1 MISVALIS
9 GTIVVY
15 QQLKYFQNKNLG
27 FNKDQIL
34 IIHRPQGLKNNVSV
48 FKESLLS
55 YPSIKKVSA
64 SSAIMGMG
72 FNNWGCHLEGSDENQ
87 WTTLNM
93 FITDHDFL
101 ETYSMEM
108 DSGRFFSREYPTDST
123 GIVINNPAAKLF
135 ETPGVLGKTVSYGD
149 ENNFHVIGIMKDF
162 HYESFHQ
169 VIRPAGILML
179 PGMWGESMNYISV
192 KMTGEDPAGT
202 VNYIKEKWNEF
213 SSGMPIE
220 YTFFDEE
227 YNKMYL
233 NEIRTGK
240 VLYLFSILAV
250 LIASLGLLGLSSFI
264 TEQRTKEIGIRKIQ
278 GASTSGILNLLLRE
292 FIKWILLATII
303 AWPLAYILMKDWL
316 ENFAYRIEFPWFS
329 LILSASV
336 TLLIALFTISFQTIR
351 ASRANPA
358 ESLRYE

>member
-1 MISVALIS
+1 MVSR
-9 GTIVVY
+9 
-15 QQLKYFQNKNLG
+15 QLKYFQNKNLG

-34 IIHRPQGLKNNVSV
+34 IIHRPQGLRNNVDV

-55 YPSIKKVSA
+55 NPSVKKVSA
-64 SSAIMGMG
+64 SSALMGMG

-108 DSGRFFSREYPTDST
+108 DSGRFFSREYPTDSS
-123 GIVINNPAAKLF
+123 GIVINNPASLLF
-135 ETPGVLGKTVSYGD
+135 ETPGVIGKTVTYGGED
-149 ENNFHVIGIMKDF
+149 NFHVIGIMKDF

-169 VIRPAGILML
+169 VIRPAAFILL
-179 PGMWGESMNYISV
+179 PGIWGAGMNYISV
-192 KMTGEDPAGT
+192 KITGEDPTGT
-202 VNYIKEKWNEF
+202 LKYIEDKWGEF

-227 YNKMYL
+227 YNRQYQ

-240 VLYLFSILAV
+240 VLALFSILAV
-250 LIASLGLLGLSSFI
+250 FIACLGLLGLSSFI

-278 GASTSGILNLLLRE
+278 GASTAKILNMLFWQ
-292 FIKWILLATII
+292 FIKWLILATII
-303 AWPLAYILMKDWL
+303 SWPLAYFLMKDWL

-329 LILSASV
+329 LILSALV
-336 TLLIALFTISFQTIR
+336 TFLIAIITVSFQTVR
-351 ASRANPA
+351 AARANPA